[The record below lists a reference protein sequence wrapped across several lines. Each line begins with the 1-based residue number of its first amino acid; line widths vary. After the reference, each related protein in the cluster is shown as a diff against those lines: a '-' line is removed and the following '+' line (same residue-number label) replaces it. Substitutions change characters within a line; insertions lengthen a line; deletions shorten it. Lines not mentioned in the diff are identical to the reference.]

1 MPLVDSLGS
10 PLPAAPKPPDSWEKA
25 KTISS
30 IASAVVIPLALL
42 WVGNGY
48 TTALKER
55 ELQGKFVELAVQIL
69 REDPDK
75 QEDGLR
81 EWATQVI
88 TKFSGVEFSAETKK
102 ALIETTPLPSGPQR
116 YEGRLGNTAR
126 GDGAKFVG
134 RGYLQIVGRT
144 AYAKYSQV
152 LGVDLLD
159 NPDKALEPKV
169 AADILAIW
177 FKERQ
182 VKYSEVLSKNDQASA
197 RRITTGG
204 TGLVAQVAERYK
216 VYSTAL
222 AAMPIESTKLSLTG
236 ITNPAWLSEHVPALL
251 VALRNRGI
259 VDHDLQAYAL
269 ATAEVESSQGTRMK
283 EVQ

>member
-10 PLPAAPKPPDSWEKA
+10 PLPATPKPPDIWEKA

-30 IASAVVIPLALL
+30 IASAIVIPLVLL

-81 EWATQVI
+81 DWATQVI

-102 ALIETTPLPSGPQR
+102 ALIERTPLPSGPER
-116 YEGRLGNTAR
+116 YEGRLGNTVA
-126 GDGAKFVG
+126 GDGAKFTG
-134 RGYLQIVGRT
+134 RGYLQIVGR
-144 AYAKYSQV
+144 ASYSKYSQT
-152 LGVDLLD
+152 LGVDLLA

-169 AADILAIW
+169 AASILAVW
-177 FKERQ
+177 FKERE
-182 VKYSEVLSKNDQASA
+182 VKYSEALSKNDQVRA

-204 TGLVAQVAERYK
+204 STLVAEVAERYK
-216 VYSTAL
+216 MYLPAL
-222 AAMPIESTKLSLTG
+222 VSMPVDAKTLSVAG
-236 ITNPAWLSEHVPALL
+236 ISNPVWLSEHVPTLL
-251 VALRNRGI
+251 AALR
-259 VDHDLQAYAL
+259 DHRVADMNVVAYAL
-269 ATAEVESSQGTRMK
+269 ATADVESSQGKHMK
-283 EVQ
+283 EGQ